1 MGDDIMKMQK
11 LMALF
16 LAVAM
21 LFSMAVG
28 AFARVK
34 DNDDYDNQDVFDIKE
49 PTGTLSP
56 GVDYYFDCTWG
67 KDDITDDFF
76 EFYKVGV
83 SVGSVDDRDTQRE
96 DGYDGTKTSTAR
108 KIVEA
113 AEFVK
118 LDNSDKYYFHFRA
131 KGSYNYKKDDDAEVR
146 ITVTAY
152 DKSRSKDREDYKSW
166 VELDLDIGYR
176 NMTKNTDSSVWKN
189 VSGSSYDVDNDYP
202 MISFDDDLD
211 YCKLTF
217 EDGSY
222 YNAHLKT
229 VRDFNLGISTD
240 INGTAK
246 AAYPNAKLK
255 CLTFYAK
262 PSFYEESVLKVK
274 APDCE
279 YLYQIVDENSLV
291 LVGQGNNNGYLAC
304 TTKRLGSYLASDVAL
319 DTSLFS
325 ANVGKYEN
333 YAQTASQVNNNTTAS
348 SAAQDSGSQS
358 FQSGTDV
365 ITNPNTGAAA

>member
-1 MGDDIMKMQK
+1 MGDDIMKMRK

-16 LAVAM
+16 LAVSM
-21 LFSMAVG
+21 LFGMAVG

-34 DNDDYDNQDVFDIKE
+34 DNDDYDNQDVFNIKE
-49 PTGTLSP
+49 PSGTLSP

-67 KDDITDDFF
+67 KTDITDDFF

-83 SVGSVDDRDTQRE
+83 SVGSVDDREEQRE
-96 DGYDGTKTSTAR
+96 ADYDGTKSSTAR
-108 KIVEA
+108 KIVEV

-131 KGSYNYKKDDDAEVR
+131 KGSYGYKKDDDAEVR
-146 ITVTAY
+146 VTVTAY

-176 NMTKNTDSSVWKN
+176 NMSKDTDSSIWKN
-189 VSGSSYDVDNDYP
+189 VYGSSYEVDNDYP

-240 INGTAK
+240 INGTAA

-262 PSFYEESVLKVK
+262 PGFYEESVLKVK
-274 APDCE
+274 TPDCE
-279 YLYQIVDENSLV
+279 YLYQIIDDKQLV
-291 LVGQGNNNGYLAC
+291 LVGQGNNSGYLSC
-304 TTKRLGSYLASDVAL
+304 TTKRLGSYVASDIAL
-319 DTSLFS
+319 DTTLFS
-325 ANVGKYEN
+325 ANVGNYVN
-333 YAQTASQVNNNTTAS
+333 YAQVASQVNNTSAS
-348 SAAQDSGSQS
+348 IAEGSGSQS
-358 FQSGTDV
+358 FNSNSGV
-365 ITNPNTGAAA
+365 LINPSTGAEA